1 MRGGRDAKNVEHNSA
16 IFSPAML
23 ILWLLTYNAVHANL
37 NLWVMHVHCTVCS
50 LYHLHRMVIFWA
62 INKIIFRFL

>member
-23 ILWLLTYNAVHANL
+23 IFWLLTYNAVHANL
-37 NLWVMHVHCTVCS
+37 NLWVMHVHCALVQCVACTICTG
-50 LYHLHRMVIFWA
+50 W
-62 INKIIFRFL
+62 